1 MTKLTTAL
9 SFANQVGSEIN
20 LWAPTETGDW
30 ATDTATGR
38 TYASE
43 LISVMRDNEA
53 PMLLG
58 HVGKAISVRGKHG
71 GVEVGFFQQIAEK
84 LLGSAK

>member
-1 MTKLTTAL
+1 MTKLTSTL
-9 SFANQVGSEIN
+9 SFANQAGSEIN

-30 ATDTATGR
+30 ASDTATGR
-38 TYASE
+38 AYALE
-43 LISVMRDNEA
+43 LLDLMTTNEA

-58 HVGKAISVRGKHG
+58 HVAKGITARGKHG

-84 LLGSAK
+84 LLLA

>member
-1 MTKLTTAL
+1 MTKLTSTL
-9 SFANQVGSEIN
+9 SFADQAGSEIN

-38 TYASE
+38 TYAAE
-43 LISVMRDNEA
+43 LIDVMRTNEA

-58 HVGKAISVRGKHG
+58 HVAKAIAARSKHG
-71 GVEVGFFQQIAEK
+71 GVEVGFFQLIAEK
-84 LLGSAK
+84 LLLA